1 VKTLT
6 FYLIKK
12 YIPPFLG
19 TLFIG
24 VFILFMIFVFTYI
37 DEIAGKGIEAWILT
51 KMFFYIFL
59 RFIPEAMPLAVLLS
73 SIMVFGNLGEQ
84 YELAAM
90 KSAGISLTRI
100 MRPLLLFIVGIA
112 GISFVFCNNILPFI
126 QLKGGQLLHDVRDTK
141 PAFKIKEGIFNNS
154 IDGYS
159 IRVGSK
165 DDDGKTIRDV
175 MIYDHTEKRGN
186 VVQVYAEKGKLD
198 ISPDK
203 NYLII
208 ELENGNRYQQVR
220 DKPEHDQSRPMM
232 RVGFAK
238 QTVRIDLS
246 GFKMQQTDAS
256 LFKGNAEMMNINQ
269 LRNKIDT
276 MYVESKNISQ
286 HLLNSYKLN
295 FMPNA
300 FRRSV
305 LNFNGNY
312 PCTDAVSEIKK
323 LKKEDRLK
331 VYDIALN
338 YARNNAQFCDSKST
352 ELEEFTKEISSY
364 KVQWHLKF
372 TIAFSCIILFF
383 VGAPLGSIVRKGGL
397 GMPVVISVVLFILFH
412 VLSFSFKK
420 MALENEVNIYLG
432 MWIGPLVFLPIGL
445 FLSFHA
451 SRDSTLFDLISYFD
465 FIGSWINKLK
475 KNKKVTS

>member
-1 VKTLT
+1 
-6 FYLIKK
+6 
-12 YIPPFLG
+12 
-19 TLFIG
+19 
-24 VFILFMIFVFTYI
+24 
-37 DEIAGKGIEAWILT
+37 
-51 KMFFYIFL
+51 
-59 RFIPEAMPLAVLLS
+59 MPLAVLLS

-100 MRPLLLFIVGIA
+100 MRPLLIFIFMIA
-112 GISFVFCNNILPFI
+112 GISFLFCNNILPYI

-165 DDDGKTIRDV
+165 DDDGKTIRNV

-186 VVQVYAEKGKLD
+186 VIQIYAEKGKLD
-198 ISPDK
+198 LTPDK
-203 NYLII
+203 NFLII

-232 RVGFAK
+232 RVRFAK
-238 QTVRIDLS
+238 QSVRIDLS

-256 LFKGNAEMMNINQ
+256 LFKGNAEMMNLPQ
-269 LRNKIDT
+269 LTEKIDT
-276 MYVESKNISQ
+276 MYKEEKEITN
-286 HLLNSYKLN
+286 HLLNSYKQN
-295 FMPNA
+295 FMPHA
-300 FRRSV
+300 FRRSAISY
-305 LNFNGNY
+305 NGNFK
-312 PCTDAVSEIKK
+312 SIEIEKQIK
-323 LKKEDRLK
+323 LLNKEDRFK
-331 VYDIALN
+331 VYDVALN
-338 YARNNAQFCDSKST
+338 YARNNSQFGDSKLT
-352 ELEEFTKEISSY
+352 ELTEFDKEISSY

-420 MALENEVNIYLG
+420 MALENEVNIILG
-432 MWIGPLVFLPIGL
+432 MWIGPLVFLPVGF

-451 SRDSTLFDLISYFD
+451 SRDSTLFDIVSYFD
-465 FIGSWINKLK
+465 FIGKFFSFFKSK
-475 KNKKVTS
+475 KKIEA